1 MKDKSKVNNA
11 AAKKLMLPLGL
22 AMLAVVMAAVFV
34 FVSIRYANLRLTD
47 GTGILGSALL
57 LIASFTAFALY
68 LILFRG
74 DIIRDAKK
82 MLLISICLLACSL
95 ASQLTYYVDV
105 CFSPMLLAVL
115 LTALLVDKGA
125 AIAEALLCSVISGVI
140 TVCFRSNGAFDSA
153 FAAVVFFN
161 AFSGLVAV
169 FSLGM
174 RSTRSTPVIASVLG
188 GIAGMAAFI
197 AVMLLDNALFIEYWR
212 HLLWLIGSALLC
224 GILTVGLMPLFETV
238 FDVATD
244 ARLNEYLNNNNP
256 LLKRLMLE
264 APGTYH
270 HSMIVS
276 SLAEAAAEEIGANA
290 LLCKVSAYYHDVG
303 KLRSPQCFK
312 ENQRPG
318 YNIHDELDPYESA
331 QRIIAHQHDGVVLL
345 TKHRIPSAVIK
356 IVSEHHGDS
365 VMVYFY
371 DKALKSAPEGEKVDE
386 SKFRYPSQKPS
397 SKESAII
404 MLADCCEAAVR
415 SMPNPTM
422 DDIAAKVRDVI
433 THKWDKRDSMLWASP
448 LTFKEICSIED
459 SFIRTFAALHHER
472 VEYPDLDEVD
482 VR

>member
-1 MKDKSKVNNA
+1 MKEKRSSNISN
-11 AAKKLMLPLGL
+11 KLILPLGL
-22 AMLAVVMAAVFV
+22 AMLAVVMAAVFI
-34 FVSIRYANLRLTD
+34 FVSVRFTALRLGD
-47 GTGILGSALL
+47 WHSILGSALL
-57 LIASFTAFALY
+57 LLSAFVVFALY
-68 LILFRG
+68 LVLFKRG
-74 DIIRDAKK
+74 VITDIKR
-82 MLLISICLLACSL
+82 MLLVCICILASSL
-95 ASQLTYYVDV
+95 ASLLTMYVDI

-115 LTALLVDKGA
+115 LIALLVDKGTA
-125 AIAEALLCSVISGVI
+125 AAAALLCSVITGVI
-140 TVCFRSNGAFDSA
+140 AACSGIESAIGAPITS
-153 FAAVVFFN
+153 VICFN
-161 AFSGLVAV
+161 AFCGVIAVYCLGL
-169 FSLGM
+169 
-174 RSTRSTPVIASVLG
+174 RTTRSTPVIAAAVAG
-188 GIAGMAAFI
+188 ACGIIVFT
-197 AVMLLDNALFIEYWR
+197 AVMMLYNEMFIEYWR
-212 HLLWLIGSALLC
+212 HLIWIIGAALLC

-238 FDVATD
+238 FDIATD

-270 HSMIVS
+270 HSMIVA
-276 SLAEAAAEEIGANA
+276 SLAEAAAEEVGANA

-312 ENQRPG
+312 ENQKPG

-345 TKHRIPSAVIK
+345 TKHRLPSAVSK

-371 DKALKSAPEGEKVDE
+371 DKALKAAQEGEKVDE

-415 SMPNPTM
+415 SMPNPT
-422 DDIAAKVRDVI
+422 IEEISAKVREVI

-448 LTFKEICSIED
+448 LTFKEICTIED
-459 SFIRTFAALHHER
+459 CFIRTFAALHHER